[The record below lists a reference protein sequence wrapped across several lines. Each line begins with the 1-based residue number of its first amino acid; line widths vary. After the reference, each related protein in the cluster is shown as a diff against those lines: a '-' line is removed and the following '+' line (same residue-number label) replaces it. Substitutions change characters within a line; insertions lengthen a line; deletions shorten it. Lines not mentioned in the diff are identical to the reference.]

1 MGNSMKLEFA
11 ENRPFDVIA
20 LGRVGVDMYAN
31 DVNCPMEEIRSFSP
45 YIGGSPAN
53 IAMGTA
59 KLGLKTGFIGRIAP
73 DGFGRFIISKFQK
86 AGIDTAGLVYD
97 NSGANTQIAVSEIL
111 SPEKANIIFY
121 RDNAADLHLEP
132 KDIRED
138 YIAQAR
144 ILMISGTALAGSPSR
159 EAVFVAIE
167 YAIRHNVR
175 IMMDIDYRPFT
186 WKSKEEMAVYY
197 NLACEKCDIL
207 LGTREEFDV
216 IEAIVSP
223 GNQDDRRTAD
233 RLFAENAKVVVVKHG
248 KEGSLGFAAD
258 GGCYEGFI
266 YPTEVINTFGAG
278 DSYAASFISGLLDGC
293 RVDECMKRGAAA
305 SSIVISRNDCSDAMP
320 TREER
325 DQYMKEHTAVR
336 G

>member
-1 MGNSMKLEFA
+1 MKLEFA

-31 DVNCPMEEIRSFSP
+31 DLNCPMEEIKSFSK

-59 KLGLKTGFIGRIAP
+59 KLGLKTGFIGKIAP
-73 DGFGRFIISKFQK
+73 DSFGRYIIQHFQQQD
-86 AGIDTAGLVYD
+86 IDTRGIVYD
-97 NSGANTQIAVSEIL
+97 KTGANTQIAVSEIL
-111 SPEKANIIFY
+111 SPEKSNVIFY
-121 RDNAADLHLEP
+121 RDNVADLNLEP
-132 KDIRED
+132 CDISEG
-138 YIAQAR
+138 YVASAK
-144 ILMISGTALAGSPSR
+144 ILMLSGTALSGSPSR

-167 YAIRHNVR
+167 YALKHDVR

-197 NLACEKCDIL
+197 NLACEKCDII

-216 IEAIVSP
+216 IEGIVSP
-223 GNQDDRRTAD
+223 GNKDDQKSAD
-233 RLFAENAKVVVVKHG
+233 RLFGKAAKVIVVKHG
-248 KEGSLGFAAD
+248 KEGSYGFSAD
-258 GGCYEGFI
+258 GGRYEGVI
-266 YPTEVINTFGAG
+266 YPAKVVNTFGAG

-305 SSIVISRNDCSDAMP
+305 SSIVISKNDCSDAMP
-320 TREER
+320 TRAER
-325 DQYMKEHTAVR
+325 DDYMATHEAVR

>member
-111 SPEKANIIFY
+111 SPE
-121 RDNAADLHLEP
+121 RP
-132 KDIRED
+132 
-138 YIAQAR
+138 
-144 ILMISGTALAGSPSR
+144 ISYSIGTMQPICIWS
-159 EAVFVAIE
+159 
-167 YAIRHNVR
+167 
-175 IMMDIDYRPFT
+175 
-186 WKSKEEMAVYY
+186 
-197 NLACEKCDIL
+197 
-207 LGTREEFDV
+207 
-216 IEAIVSP
+216 
-223 GNQDDRRTAD
+223 RRT
-233 RLFAENAKVVVVKHG
+233 
-248 KEGSLGFAAD
+248 
-258 GGCYEGFI
+258 
-266 YPTEVINTFGAG
+266 
-278 DSYAASFISGLLDGC
+278 SG
-293 RVDECMKRGAAA
+293 R
-305 SSIVISRNDCSDAMP
+305 IISRRLGS
-320 TREER
+320 
-325 DQYMKEHTAVR
+325 
-336 G
+336 